1 MRLIFLGTPEFAVP
15 ILAALINSDHEVV
28 GVVTQPD
35 RPKGRDLKKTPSA
48 IKVFAQEK
56 GLALYQPE
64 KVSAPEFLN
73 SMRQLKPDLAIVA
86 SFGQIFKK
94 ELLELPRLGC
104 WNVHA
109 SLLPK
114 YRGATP
120 ITRSILEGESQTGV
134 SLMKMGEGVDDGPVL
149 TQATQSIQPDDTKG
163 ELEIR
168 LAELGADLI
177 RKNLEDL
184 LNQKR
189 EPKPQEHSLATF
201 TTKLKKEDSKISWEK
216 SALEIHNL
224 VRAMNPAPGAFSF
237 WKGNRLKIWRTE
249 IINETS
255 KQPGEIFKVLKDQ
268 VYVAT
273 GSGGIALKEVQLPGK
288 KSMPISTFCAG
299 HSMTQGDSFENVA
312 PSD

>member
-15 ILAALINSDHEVV
+15 ILATLLNSDHEVV

-35 RPKGRDLKKTPSA
+35 RPKGRHLKLTSSA
-48 IKVFAQEK
+48 IKLFAQEK
-56 GLALYQPE
+56 GLVLYQPE
-64 KVSAPEFLN
+64 KVSAPEFLD

-120 ITRSILEGESQTGV
+120 ITRSILEGKSKTGV
-134 SLMKMGEGVDDGPVL
+134 SLMKMGEGIDDGPVL
-149 TQATQSIQPDDTKG
+149 AQATQSIQPDDTRG

-177 RKNLEDL
+177 RENLEVI
-184 LNQKR
+184 LNQKW
-189 EPKPQEHSLATF
+189 EPKPQEHSLATY
-201 TTKLKKEDSKISWEK
+201 TTKLKKEESKISWGK

-224 VRAMNPAPGAFSF
+224 VRAMNPTPGAFSF
-237 WKGNRLKIWRTE
+237 WRGDRLKIWRTE
-249 IINETS
+249 ILKETS

-288 KSMPISTFCAG
+288 KSMSISTFCAG
-299 HSMTQGDSFENVA
+299 HSMTQGDFFENVA

>member
-1 MRLIFLGTPEFAVP
+1 
-15 ILAALINSDHEVV
+15 
-28 GVVTQPD
+28 VVTQPD

-64 KVSAPEFLN
+64 KVSDPEFLD

-149 TQATQSIQPDDTKG
+149 AKKTQSIQPDETKG

-177 RKNLEDL
+177 RENLEDL

-189 EPKPQEHSLATF
+189 EPKPQEHSLATH

-237 WKGNRLKIWRTE
+237 WRGNRLKIWRTQ
-249 IINETS
+249 ILNETS

-299 HSMTQGDSFENVA
+299 HSMTQGDFFENVA